1 MLFRWFLDV
10 PIDASG
16 FDHSVFSKD
25 RKRLLEQDVAQEFF
39 ERVVELA
46 RKENL
51 LSDEHFTADGFA
63 ERRAA
68 LKLLDGSVA
77 K

>member
-1 MLFRWFLDV
+1 MLRWFLDV

-16 FDHSVFSKD
+16 FDHSVFSKN

-51 LSDEHFTADGFA
+51 LSDEHFTV
-63 ERRAA
+63 
-68 LKLLDGSVA
+68 DGSQIESWA
-77 K
+77 SLKSFPEEF